1 MKKKFLLT
9 LLILLVASAITVSGC
24 EKNNTDPP
32 SNGSTDTDPENGTE
46 NSSPTEDEE
55 NVTETDKDA
64 SEDSTE
70 DTNEA
75 VGGDSKDEPT
85 YPPSDP
91 SDPYEN
97 DKHWDLP

>member
-32 SNGSTDTDPENGTE
+32 SNGSTDTDTENGTE
-46 NSSPTEDEE
+46 NNSPTEDKE
-55 NVTETDKDA
+55 NGTAADKDK
-64 SEDSTE
+64 TE
-70 DTNEA
+70 DKTENS
-75 VGGDSKDEPT
+75 GGDSQDKPT